1 MSVRDRSA
9 HDSFLEYLSERQPVF
24 FKSLEMA
31 QKQGLLIVDEDID
44 AVSASNRLLFT
55 NDVLQQTLN
64 LMVADW
70 MDYETRSLEH
80 FSRDCSGDSRRM
92 SEQEV
97 ELALEKVWAV
107 FDTILEPKLNWNLK
121 DLNLLKS
128 IEVAEDGGL
137 DIRINVVETDPD
149 KLTDFRLHI
158 EEKLAR
164 FSIQSNS
171 YRFATH

>member
-1 MSVRDRSA
+1 
-9 HDSFLEYLSERQPVF
+9 
-24 FKSLEMA
+24 
-31 QKQGLLIVDEDID
+31 
-44 AVSASNRLLFT
+44 
-55 NDVLQQTLN
+55 
-64 LMVADW
+64 
-70 MDYETRSLEH
+70 
-80 FSRDCSGDSRRM
+80 M

-164 FSIQSNS
+164 F
-171 YRFATH
+171 RFSPIRIVLRRIDVDIEGTSGVKRIVLVGSGKGGVGKSTVAVGLADALKHAGYTVGMMDADIYGPSLPMMLGVQERRGIAR

>member
-1 MSVRDRSA
+1 MFETAV

-70 MDYETRSLEH
+70 MDYEHGLSSI
-80 FSRDCSGDSRRM
+80 SRDCSGDSRRM

-97 ELALEKVWAV
+97 ELFEKVWAV
-107 FDTILEPKLNWNLK
+107 FDTILSLAQLESQGFEP
-121 DLNLLKS
+121 
-128 IEVAEDGGL
+128 IEVH
-137 DIRINVVETDPD
+137 R
-149 KLTDFRLHI
+149 
-158 EEKLAR
+158 
-164 FSIQSNS
+164 SS
-171 YRFATH
+171 

>member
-9 HDSFLEYLSERQPVF
+9 HDSFLEYLSERQPV

-80 FSRDCSGDSRRM
+80 FREIVRGIRD
-92 SEQEV
+92 E
-97 ELALEKVWAV
+97 
-107 FDTILEPKLNWNLK
+107 
-121 DLNLLKS
+121 
-128 IEVAEDGGL
+128 
-137 DIRINVVETDPD
+137 
-149 KLTDFRLHI
+149 
-158 EEKLAR
+158 
-164 FSIQSNS
+164 
-171 YRFATH
+171 

>member
-9 HDSFLEYLSERQPVF
+9 HDSFLEYLVEKQPIF

-31 QKQGLLIVDEDID
+31 QKQGLLVVDEDID

-80 FSRDCSGDSRRM
+80 FREIVRGIRD
-92 SEQEV
+92 E
-97 ELALEKVWAV
+97 
-107 FDTILEPKLNWNLK
+107 
-121 DLNLLKS
+121 
-128 IEVAEDGGL
+128 
-137 DIRINVVETDPD
+137 
-149 KLTDFRLHI
+149 
-158 EEKLAR
+158 
-164 FSIQSNS
+164 
-171 YRFATH
+171 